1 VPKTRGKYAKVLE
14 KLPILLGT
22 DPKRLEKVLAV
33 KKAMLEEN
41 RGLLKASTAAQEYV
55 NIRIEK
61 EAFEE
66 ILEEIQLRF
75 EAIKLI
81 LGDAYENEDV
91 TSLGLADG
99 RTVRIQY
106 EPHAKVFD
114 WNANREWAVKNGL
127 TGLLMLPWPT
137 VNSLTKDMLVGGLD
151 VPDGVEPFAKPKVVK
166 VE

>member
-1 VPKTRGKYAKVLE
+1 
-14 KLPILLGT
+14 
-22 DPKRLEKVLAV
+22 
-33 KKAMLEEN
+33 
-41 RGLLKASTAAQEYV
+41 V

-106 EPHAKVFD
+106 EPHAKVVRLE
-114 WNANREWAVKNGL
+114 REPRMGHQKWPRAVC
-127 TGLLMLPWPT
+127 
-137 VNSLTKDMLVGGLD
+137 
-151 VPDGVEPFAKPKVVK
+151 
-166 VE
+166 